1 MKNMTR
7 TLGARASSVAALLV
21 LSLSMSACAPL
32 LIGGAATTAVVA
44 NDRRSSGAFLEDAS
58 IELKVN
64 QKIEAAM
71 KGRAHLSVTSFNR
84 RVLLTGEV
92 ATPALKALAQELAKG
107 VPNVALVV
115 NELVVAGNASTTQR
129 AADALLLSRVKIALI
144 AAQNIDASIAKVV
157 ADRGQIYLMGLMT
170 AREADAVTE
179 VVRRVSGVQG
189 VVRVIEVI
197 SEQQLKQY
205 EKAAAKNAGSAAK

>member
-1 MKNMTR
+1 MTR
-7 TLGARASSVAALLV
+7 TLGARVTSVAALLV

>member
-1 MKNMTR
+1 MTR
-7 TLGARASSVAALLV
+7 TLGARVTSVAALLV

-58 IELKVN
+58 LELKIN

>member
-7 TLGARASSVAALLV
+7 TLGVRASSVAALLV

-205 EKAAAKNAGSAAK
+205 EKAAAKNAGSVAK

>member
-7 TLGARASSVAALLV
+7 TLGVRASSVAALLV